1 MKASIITITYDR
13 KSKERIKEEYLKN
26 TEIEESFQEQFV
38 RILAQGLVNRGIIK
52 SNNTH
57 ELINNIAW
65 LSLYNGVKRKIIWA
79 KAHTSVKI

>member
-1 MKASIITITYDR
+1 MKAGIITITYDR

-38 RILAQGLVNRGIIK
+38 RILAQGLVNRSIIK

-57 ELINNIAW
+57 ELINNIA
-65 LSLYNGVKRKIIWA
+65 
-79 KAHTSVKI
+79 

>member
-38 RILAQGLVNRGIIK
+38 RILAQGLVNMSIIK

-57 ELINNIAW
+57 ELINNIA
-65 LSLYNGVKRKIIWA
+65 
-79 KAHTSVKI
+79 

>member
-1 MKASIITITYDR
+1 MKAGIITITYDR

-52 SNNTH
+52 SN
-57 ELINNIAW
+57 
-65 LSLYNGVKRKIIWA
+65 K
-79 KAHTSVKI
+79 